1 MVNPFD
7 LRTIVLEKH
16 AQHVV
21 FIHFPIALFITG
33 VWFDLTS
40 GGKRDSELAC
50 ATYLNLSVAAALL
63 LPTIAAGVLAW
74 RFAFGGAKLEGL
86 ILLHF
91 VAALSAALLM
101 IASWWLHWQAR
112 KSRTLLL
119 PRYRIPIELLG
130 VGVIALTA
138 HLGGFLSG
146 VNR

>member
-1 MVNPFD
+1 
-7 LRTIVLEKH
+7 
-16 AQHVV
+16 
-21 FIHFPIALFITG
+21 
-33 VWFDLTS
+33 
-40 GGKRDSELAC
+40 
-50 ATYLNLSVAAALL
+50 LNLSVAAALL

-74 RFAFGGAKLEGL
+74 QFAFGGAKLEGL

-130 VGVIALTA
+130 VAVIALTA

-146 VNR
+146 INR